1 MILALHELNT
11 AVERKDL
18 KATLRALK
26 YPGFNVMECIS
37 TTDDV
42 LYFRHLLVC
51 IRHLQFPSS
60 INITLVPQ
68 ARIEL

>member
-11 AVERKDL
+11 AVEAKDL

-26 YPGFNVMECIS
+26 YPGFGVMECIS
-37 TTDDV
+37 ATDDA

-51 IRHLQFPSS
+51 IRQLHFPSS
-60 INITLVPQ
+60 IS
-68 ARIEL
+68 AAGKK